1 MILDGKKLA
10 LRVEE
15 ELKEKI
21 QKESKKPG
29 LAVILV
35 GDDPASHVYVR
46 SKKRA
51 CSRIGIQS
59 FETKL
64 PGDITRA
71 DLLEVIHNY
80 NNNDEVNGILVQL
93 PLPKHLDTES
103 ILNEVNIKKD
113 VDCFHEV
120 NVGKLTL
127 GRKCLPACTPRGII
141 ELIEHYDIMPIEG
154 VNATVIGRSAIV
166 GIPMANLLR
175 HRGATVT
182 ICHSKTK
189 DLRSITLASDLVVV
203 AVGKPKMLDESY
215 FNDRAVVIDVGMNR
229 HEGKL
234 MGDVDFEKVK
244 DHVLAI
250 TPVPGGVGPLTIA
263 MLMRNT
269 YEAFLEQKD

>member
-10 LRVEE
+10 IRVEE

-21 QKESKKPG
+21 QKESGKPG

-46 SKKRA
+46 SKKRTCA
-51 CSRIGIQS
+51 RIGIQS

-64 PGDITRA
+64 PGNISQA

-103 ILNEVNIKKD
+103 ILNEVSIKKD

-141 ELIEHYDIMPIEG
+141 ELIEHYDVMPIEG
-154 VNATVIGRSAIV
+154 ANATVVGRSAIV
-166 GIPMANLLR
+166 GIPMANMLR

-182 ICHSKTK
+182 VCHSKTK
-189 DLRSITLASDLVVV
+189 DLKSVVLGSDLVVV
-203 AVGKPKMLDESY
+203 AVGRPKMLDESY
-215 FNDRAVVIDVGMNR
+215 FNNKAVVIDVGMNR

-234 MGDVDFEKVK
+234 VGDVDFEKVK
-244 DHVLAI
+244 DRVLAI

-269 YEAFLEQKD
+269 YEAFIAQKG